1 MKAIMTSMRVD
12 WIRMTSGGAGLM
24 AFYLLSEPVTLLLFT
39 VAVGG
44 GDADMPAL
52 INAVFNYV
60 AGLSMLTF
68 ASFLTFPGVYQD
80 MGGNGR
86 MNGIMPAGR
95 DHQVLGRYAYLAI
108 FAGLFAVIS
117 VCSYVLAFAVAGQLD
132 AMGGV
137 PWPRIGAL
145 TFGYVLLASV
155 ALASTYRFKPQAI
168 MYSLALGGS
177 VVAILLFAAALRFPD
192 RLTAIL
198 GWLDAHV
205 FVSPWLTAL
214 LAVVIA
220 AAVVAGSLVS
230 SLRAYRRK
238 DL

>member
-108 FAGLFAVIS
+108 FAAVFAVIS
-117 VCSYVLAFAVAGQLD
+117 VCSYVLAFAVAGQLG

-145 TFGYVLLASV
+145 TFGYVLLASA

-214 LAVVIA
+214 LAVAVAA
-220 AAVVAGSLVS
+220 AAVAVSLVS